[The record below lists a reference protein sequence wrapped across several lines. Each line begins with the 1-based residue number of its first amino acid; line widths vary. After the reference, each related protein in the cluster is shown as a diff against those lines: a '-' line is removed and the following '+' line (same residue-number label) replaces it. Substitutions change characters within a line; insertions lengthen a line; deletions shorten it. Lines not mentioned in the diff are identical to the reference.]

1 MKIVEEGAAGG
12 FIGFPIPT
20 TRVLH
25 SSQTPGAISN
35 LLSVRKSPMVAE
47 TTPRE
52 ELQYH
57 IHWQVSM
64 LDESDLDWWADL
76 PAYLTPVLENARELR
91 VWPFRFPEGSEYEY
105 RVVPEPVVVNLVT
118 GAVRRLQRVAV
129 IDM

>member
-1 MKIVEEGAAGG
+1 MIIVEEGAAGG

-25 SSQTPGAISN
+25 SSQTLGAISN

-47 TTPRE
+47 TTPHE

-57 IHWQVSM
+57 IRWQGSM
-64 LDESDLDWWADL
+64 LEWNRSGWWVNL

-91 VWPFRFPEGSEYEY
+91 LWPFRFPEGSEYEY

-118 GAVRRLQRVAV
+118 GAVRRLQRVAL